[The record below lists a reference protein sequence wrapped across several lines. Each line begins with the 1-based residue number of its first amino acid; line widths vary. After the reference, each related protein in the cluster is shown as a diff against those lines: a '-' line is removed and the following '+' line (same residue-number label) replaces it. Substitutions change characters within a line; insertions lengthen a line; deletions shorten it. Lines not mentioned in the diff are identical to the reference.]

1 MWIIIIGII
10 VLLLLWQIIV
20 EIRIIRTILTE
31 KIWKDYTNSKAYK
44 KEHSWESVKQLL
56 KGKT

>member
-10 VLLLLWQIIV
+10 ILLLLWQIIA
-20 EIRIIRTILTE
+20 EIRIIRTILAE
-31 KIWKDYTNSKAYK
+31 KIWKDYTDSKAYK
-44 KEHSWESVKQLL
+44 KEHSWKSITQLL